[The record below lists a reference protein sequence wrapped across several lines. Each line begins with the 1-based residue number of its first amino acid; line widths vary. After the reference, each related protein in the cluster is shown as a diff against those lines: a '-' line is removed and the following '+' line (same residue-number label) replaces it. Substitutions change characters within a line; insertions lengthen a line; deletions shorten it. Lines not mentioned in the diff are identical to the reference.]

1 MILGVAG
8 LQGSGKTTLVE
19 QLVQRITASG
29 YSVGTVKHVAHGDLR
44 VDTGGKDTER
54 HRRAGA
60 RAAVAV
66 SDEETVYF
74 HSTRHDLEQVLAK
87 LAQLDTFDLVL
98 VEGFKASPLPKIVV
112 GPVEHGGPERFR
124 WDGSAPD
131 AARIAEE
138 IMEQLRAERM
148 RKRAP
153 PRRRRHPRAHRRSS
167 SARSAVRGRSRRR
180 PGRRGR

>member
-19 QLVQRITASG
+19 QLVGRITGAG

-74 HSTRHDLEQVLAK
+74 HSATHTLEHVLEK
-87 LAQLDTFDLVL
+87 LAQVDDFDLVL
-98 VEGFKASPLPKIVV
+98 VEGFKGSALPKIVV
-112 GPVEHGGPERFR
+112 GEVEHGGPERFR
-124 WDGSAPD
+124 WDGSGPD
-131 AARIAEE
+131 AVRIAEE

-153 PRRRRHPRAHRRSS
+153 PRPRRHPRQRSS
-167 SARSAVRGRSRRR
+167 SARSPLRRR
-180 PGRRGR
+180 GTRRSGRRR